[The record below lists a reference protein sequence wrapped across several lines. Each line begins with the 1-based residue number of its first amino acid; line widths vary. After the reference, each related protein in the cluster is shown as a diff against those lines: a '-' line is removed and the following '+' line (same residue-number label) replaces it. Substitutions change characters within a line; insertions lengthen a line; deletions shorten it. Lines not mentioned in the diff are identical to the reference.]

1 LLESRQNYTGYMLG
15 CLLIA
20 AWICV
25 AQVLG
30 NTLLIAACLAVF
42 MAFVIFTGAKGVAV
56 PVLLFFLPW
65 ATILKLVP
73 GSISFYTLAIAT
85 VCVVCL
91 IKTGFKL
98 NMHCL
103 VSAVFLLALTLL
115 SKSVDKS
122 GLSMSYVMIVYLL
135 ALFPVMTREVGKWVD
150 FRRMTLFFAAGIIT
164 AALSARE
171 LIGFG
176 NIARYI
182 DVYNWSVVTR
192 LSGYYGDANFYAAHI
207 SAAIGGFLLLI
218 LKEKKWL
225 NTLMYALLA
234 MVLLYCG
241 FLSASKTFILTVM
254 LMFAVWLLAVLCQKR
269 RGAFKVTVLLGA
281 LTAVFFVLTSS
292 LFSDTLQIVL
302 FRFGQTTDIS
312 SLTTGRT
319 ERWKLYLEVLGTDPK
334 VLFVGRGITNW
345 NENGEAPHNTVLQL
359 VYQLG
364 LVGMVPMVAW
374 LIGNARDVLKRKTE
388 KVPWLPVLVLLIGTF
403 LPWMALDMLFF
414 DEFFLIPLYVVA
426 GVTYL
431 ASGAPS
437 TEERSTE

>member
-1 LLESRQNYTGYMLG
+1 MLESRQNYTGYMLG

-30 NTLLIAACLAVF
+30 STLLIAACLAVF

-65 ATILKLVP
+65 ATILKLAP

-85 VCVVCL
+85 ACVVCL

-281 LTAVFFVLTSS
+281 LTAVFFVLTSA

-334 VLFVGRGITNW
+334 VLLIGRGITALNV
-345 NENGEAPHNTVLQL
+345 NGVAPHNTVLQL
-359 VYQLG
+359 FYQLG
-364 LVGMVPMVAW
+364 LIGVVPLIAW
-374 LIGNARDVLKRKTE
+374 LIGNLRNVLIPKGGSA
-388 KVPWLPVLVLLIGTF
+388 PLLPVLVLLIGTF
-403 LPWMALDMLFF
+403 LPWMALDTLFF
-414 DEFFLIPLYVVA
+414 DEFFLIPLYVA
-426 GVTYL
+426 TGVMYL
-431 ASGAPS
+431 ASGAPP
-437 TEERSTE
+437 TEERSAR

>member
-1 LLESRQNYTGYMLG
+1 MLESRRNHTGYMLG

-20 AWICV
+20 VWNCV

-42 MAFVIFTGAKGVAV
+42 MAFAVFAAAKGVAM

-65 ATILKLVP
+65 ATVLKLAP
-73 GSISFYTLAIAT
+73 GSISFYTLAIAA
-85 VCVVCL
+85 VCVVYL
-91 IKTGFKL
+91 VKNGFGL

-103 VSAVFLLALTLL
+103 VAAVFLLALTLL
-115 SKSVDKS
+115 SKCIDKS

-135 ALFPVMTREVGKWVD
+135 ALFPVMTREVGRSVD
-150 FRRMTLFFAAGIIT
+150 FRLMTLFFAVGIIT

-192 LSGYYGDANFYAAHI
+192 LSGYYGDANFYSAHI
-207 SAAIGGFLLLI
+207 SAAISGFLLLI
-218 LKEKKWL
+218 LKEKKRL
-225 NTLMYALLA
+225 NILLYALFAL
-234 MVLLYCG
+234 VLLYCG
-241 FLSASKTFILTVM
+241 FLSASKSFILTVVTT
-254 LMFAVWLLAVLCQKR
+254 FTVWLLVVLCQKG
-269 RGAFKVTVLLGA
+269 RGAFKVTVLFGA
-281 LTAVFFVLTSS
+281 LAAVFFVLTSA
-292 LFSDTLQIVL
+292 LFSETLQIVL
-302 FRFGQTTDIS
+302 FRFGQTTDLS

-334 VLFVGRGITNW
+334 VLFIGRGITPLNV
-345 NENGEAPHNTVLQL
+345 NGVAPHNTVLQL

-374 LIGNARDVLKRKTE
+374 LIGNVRDVLKRKTE
-388 KVPWLPVLVLLIGTF
+388 KAPRLPVLVLLIGTF

-431 ASGAPS
+431 ASGAPP
-437 TEERSTE
+437 TEERSAR